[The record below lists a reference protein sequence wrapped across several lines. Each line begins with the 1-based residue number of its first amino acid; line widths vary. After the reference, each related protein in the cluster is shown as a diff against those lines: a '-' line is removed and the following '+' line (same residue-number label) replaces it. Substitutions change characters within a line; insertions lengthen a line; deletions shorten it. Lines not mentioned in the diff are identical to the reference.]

1 MKTYLRYSIFV
12 HTWTYPYKAPEHVQ
26 AAAKEVY
33 EKCRQYSINKTSD
46 VFLMPIDAPEYPL
59 VMEFIE
65 KYKEYAYGNIFY
77 EHKFTK
83 KELDEA
89 EYYRLA
95 TKSIVCAT
103 KSVKYDLYCCDK
115 KSFLWTIANDFKISR
130 SDMKNKIISFSSA
143 YRFFITQEVKERIEQ
158 SDLQNFE
165 FFPVLSK
172 TKDDI
177 LAWQI
182 EAKELLPPLI
192 EINGWRVD
200 KKCPYCG
207 KQNYD
212 PIHVYAH
219 SLYMPISMKEQLKD
233 FNATQETFTE
243 LQSRY
248 IIISKRVYNLLQEM
262 GAENLNCKPIIF
274 K

>member
-1 MKTYLRYSIFV
+1 MKTYLRYAISV
-12 HTWTYPYKAPEHVQ
+12 NKKAPEH
-26 AAAKEVY
+26 AKIKAKEIF
-33 EKCRQYSINKTSD
+33 EKCRQYSINE
-46 VFLMPIDAPEYPL
+46 VYNIILMPIDVPEYPL
-59 VMEFIE
+59 VMKFIE
-65 KYKEYAYGNIFY
+65 EFKEYAYGNIFY

-83 KELDEA
+83 KEIEDA

-95 TKSIVCAT
+95 TKSIVCPKTST
-103 KSVKYDLYCCDK
+103 KHDLYCCDK
-115 KSFLWTIANDFKISR
+115 KIFLWTIANDFKISR

-143 YRFFITQEVKERIEQ
+143 YRFFIAQEVKERIEL
-158 SDLQNFE
+158 SDFQNFE

-172 TKDDI
+172 TSDDI

-207 KQNYD
+207 KRNYN
-212 PIHVYAH
+212 PIQDYPHP
-219 SLYMPISMKEQLKD
+219 LYMPISMKAQLKD
-233 FNATQETFTE
+233 INATQETFTE

-248 IIISKRVYNLLQEM
+248 IIISKRVYNLLKEM
-262 GAENLNCKPIIF
+262 GARNLNCMPIIF